1 MSDTTV
7 LYAGVFCFALVM
19 LGVALT
25 VLEFRKLSGSPNK
38 SSKPKLVTAPA
49 ATMANVS
56 ASRSG

>member
-1 MSDTTV
+1 MSETTV

-25 VLEFRKLSGSPNK
+25 VLEFRKLSGSSNK
-38 SSKPKLVTAPA
+38 ALKPKLVAAPA
-49 ATMANVS
+49 VTVANVS